1 MAYAYSETSS
11 NTPICLTDLMATF
24 AEIAGYDLPDNAA
37 EDSVSLLPV
46 LTGKKVD
53 GSLHELVI
61 HHSISGHFAVRMGN
75 WKLLLCRGSGG
86 WSSPREAVA
95 AKKKLPMLQLYDLEK
110 DPRETENLHD
120 KYPDKVAEL
129 VNALAKAIGEGR
141 TTPGPQQANQ
151 GWPNTIP
158 QPILN
163 RFPQLAARKK

>member
-1 MAYAYSETSS
+1 MS
-11 NTPICLTDLMATF
+11 LM
-24 AEIAGYDLPDNAA
+24 
-37 EDSVSLLPV
+37 PV

-61 HHSISGHFAVRMGN
+61 HHSGSGHFAVRMGK

-86 WSSPREAVA
+86 WSPPRENEA
-95 AKKKLPMLQLYDLEK
+95 ARKKLPILQLYDLEK

-129 VNALAKAIGEGR
+129 VNGLAKAIGEGR
-141 TTPGPQQANQ
+141 TTPGLPQANQ

-158 QPILN
+158 QPILKK
-163 RFPQLAARKK
+163 FPQLAAREK